1 MAIVKMKRL
10 RVIAM
15 AACREELLGQL
26 QRLGCVEIREPETA
40 GEDWS
45 GLLERESS
53 RLAEAKG
60 ALAEVNTALAAMR
73 RYGQV
78 KDGLFVK
85 RRLVTEKEFLGGG
98 LEAQAKTVTQ
108 DVGERLRTLSGIQ
121 TEMSRLQAR
130 RAGLLPWQ
138 DLDLPLEAE
147 GTEHVLSRLG
157 TCPAGT
163 DVGALRLEL
172 EALPAELL
180 EISADKQQR
189 YLLLLCHRAAEEPV
203 MEVLRAHGFSAAAF
217 PGVTGTAAADLKQTD
232 RQLEEL
238 QRRREE
244 AEAAIAES
252 ARERD
257 TLRTYADRL
266 TAETARESAAE
277 RLLTDGTIVFFEG
290 WAPAE
295 RMADVSAL
303 LERLGCAWEA
313 ADPAPEEYPEVPV
326 KLKNNCLTRPLNMVT
341 EMYSLPSYGNVDPN
355 PLMAPYFIL
364 FYGIMMADM
373 GYGILMFAAGF
384 FITRKYRPRGAMGHL
399 FGLLTLCGVST
410 FIMGALT
417 GGFFGDFLTQAVK
430 LTTGGDFALPAL
442 FTPLNDTLMILIGSM
457 ALGLVH
463 IVTGMAVSFV
473 RKLRRGAVLD
483 ALFEE
488 VTWWVVFLGI
498 GLMALGVTNLVLYLG
513 IALVILGPL
522 VTEKGF
528 GKLTGIFGSLYN
540 HVTGYFGDIL
550 SYSRLMAL
558 MLAGSVIAQVFNTLG
573 AIPGNIV
580 IFIIVSMAGN
590 ALNFALNLLG
600 CYVHDLRL
608 QCLEYFGKFYE
619 DGGKPFR
626 PLAME
631 PKYVDIERTI

>member
-1 MAIVKMKRL
+1 MWRSGS
-10 RVIAM
+10 R
-15 AACREELLGQL
+15 R
-26 QRLGCVEIREPETA
+26 PP

-232 RQLEEL
+232 RSWRSSSAGG
-238 QRRREE
+238 RRPR
-244 AEAAIAES
+244 
-252 ARERD
+252 
-257 TLRTYADRL
+257 
-266 TAETARESAAE
+266 
-277 RLLTDGTIVFFEG
+277 
-290 WAPAE
+290 
-295 RMADVSAL
+295 
-303 LERLGCAWEA
+303 
-313 ADPAPEEYPEVPV
+313 
-326 KLKNNCLTRPLNMVT
+326 RPLRR
-341 EMYSLPSYGNVDPN
+341 
-355 PLMAPYFIL
+355 AP
-364 FYGIMMADM
+364 GS
-373 GYGILMFAAGF
+373 GTPCGP
-384 FITRKYRPRGAMGHL
+384 TR
-399 FGLLTLCGVST
+399 
-410 FIMGALT
+410 T
-417 GGFFGDFLTQAVK
+417 G
-430 LTTGGDFALPAL
+430 
-442 FTPLNDTLMILIGSM
+442 
-457 ALGLVH
+457 
-463 IVTGMAVSFV
+463 
-473 RKLRRGAVLD
+473 
-483 ALFEE
+483 
-488 VTWWVVFLGI
+488 
-498 GLMALGVTNLVLYLG
+498 
-513 IALVILGPL
+513 
-522 VTEKGF
+522 
-528 GKLTGIFGSLYN
+528 
-540 HVTGYFGDIL
+540 
-550 SYSRLMAL
+550 
-558 MLAGSVIAQVFNTLG
+558 
-573 AIPGNIV
+573 
-580 IFIIVSMAGN
+580 
-590 ALNFALNLLG
+590 
-600 CYVHDLRL
+600 
-608 QCLEYFGKFYE
+608 
-619 DGGKPFR
+619 
-626 PLAME
+626 
-631 PKYVDIERTI
+631 

>member
-257 TLRTYADRL
+257 ILRTYADRL

-295 RMADVSAL
+295 RPAGAPGLCLGGGGSRAGGVSGGA
-303 LERLGCAWEA
+303 GEA
-313 ADPAPEEYPEVPV
+313 EEQLSDPAAE
-326 KLKNNCLTRPLNMVT
+326 
-341 EMYSLPSYGNVDPN
+341 
-355 PLMAPYFIL
+355 
-364 FYGIMMADM
+364 
-373 GYGILMFAAGF
+373 
-384 FITRKYRPRGAMGHL
+384 H
-399 FGLLTLCGVST
+399 
-410 FIMGALT
+410 
-417 GGFFGDFLTQAVK
+417 GD
-430 LTTGGDFALPAL
+430 GDVLPA
-442 FTPLNDTLMILIGSM
+442 
-457 ALGLVH
+457 
-463 IVTGMAVSFV
+463 
-473 RKLRRGAVLD
+473 
-483 ALFEE
+483 
-488 VTWWVVFLGI
+488 
-498 GLMALGVTNLVLYLG
+498 
-513 IALVILGPL
+513 
-522 VTEKGF
+522 
-528 GKLTGIFGSLYN
+528 
-540 HVTGYFGDIL
+540 
-550 SYSRLMAL
+550 
-558 MLAGSVIAQVFNTLG
+558 
-573 AIPGNIV
+573 
-580 IFIIVSMAGN
+580 
-590 ALNFALNLLG
+590 
-600 CYVHDLRL
+600 
-608 QCLEYFGKFYE
+608 CL
-619 DGGKPFR
+619 
-626 PLAME
+626 
-631 PKYVDIERTI
+631 

>member
-303 LERLGCAWEA
+303 LERLVTTYGTMESVLADLAPLCVGGKKTREAWEELNSLCA
-313 ADPAPEEYPEVPV
+313 LLKANGLGDNVYLDFSVEGNMDYYSGIAFRGF
-326 KLKNNCLTRPLNMVT
+326 LKNLSAGVLSGGQYDKMVEKMGKRCGAIGFAIYLN
-341 EMYSLPSYGNVDPN
+341 ELERLG
-355 PLMAPYFIL
+355 
-364 FYGIMMADM
+364 
-373 GYGILMFAAGF
+373 
-384 FITRKYRPRGAMGHL
+384 
-399 FGLLTLCGVST
+399 
-410 FIMGALT
+410 
-417 GGFFGDFLTQAVK
+417 
-430 LTTGGDFALPAL
+430 PAQPA
-442 FTPLNDTLMILIGSM
+442 FDTD
-457 ALGLVH
+457 V
-463 IVTGMAVSFV
+463 
-473 RKLRRGAVLD
+473 
-483 ALFEE
+483 
-488 VTWWVVFLGI
+488 
-498 GLMALGVTNLVLYLG
+498 LVLYDGTTDLT
-513 IALVILGPL
+513 ALTTKLSDL
-522 VTEKGF
+522 AQQ
-528 GKLTGIFGSLYN
+528 GKRT
-540 HVTGYFGDIL
+540 
-550 SYSRLMAL
+550 
-558 MLAGSVIAQVFNTLG
+558 LARQQ
-573 AIPGNIV
+573 
-580 IFIIVSMAGN
+580 AG
-590 ALNFALNLLG
+590 G
-600 CYVHDLRL
+600 DLRAKEIL
-608 QCLEYFGKFYE
+608 DLR
-619 DGGKPFR
+619 GGAK
-626 PLAME
+626 A
-631 PKYVDIERTI
+631 

>member
-26 QRLGCVEIREPETA
+26 QRLGCVEIPGARRPP

-189 YLLLLCHRAAEEPV
+189 YLLLLCHRAAE
-203 MEVLRAHGFSAAAF
+203 
-217 PGVTGTAAADLKQTD
+217 
-232 RQLEEL
+232 
-238 QRRREE
+238 
-244 AEAAIAES
+244 
-252 ARERD
+252 
-257 TLRTYADRL
+257 
-266 TAETARESAAE
+266 
-277 RLLTDGTIVFFEG
+277 
-290 WAPAE
+290 
-295 RMADVSAL
+295 
-303 LERLGCAWEA
+303 
-313 ADPAPEEYPEVPV
+313 
-326 KLKNNCLTRPLNMVT
+326 
-341 EMYSLPSYGNVDPN
+341 
-355 PLMAPYFIL
+355 
-364 FYGIMMADM
+364 
-373 GYGILMFAAGF
+373 
-384 FITRKYRPRGAMGHL
+384 
-399 FGLLTLCGVST
+399 
-410 FIMGALT
+410 
-417 GGFFGDFLTQAVK
+417 
-430 LTTGGDFALPAL
+430 
-442 FTPLNDTLMILIGSM
+442 
-457 ALGLVH
+457 
-463 IVTGMAVSFV
+463 
-473 RKLRRGAVLD
+473 
-483 ALFEE
+483 
-488 VTWWVVFLGI
+488 
-498 GLMALGVTNLVLYLG
+498 
-513 IALVILGPL
+513 
-522 VTEKGF
+522 
-528 GKLTGIFGSLYN
+528 
-540 HVTGYFGDIL
+540 
-550 SYSRLMAL
+550 SR
-558 MLAGSVIAQVFNTLG
+558 
-573 AIPGNIV
+573 
-580 IFIIVSMAGN
+580 
-590 ALNFALNLLG
+590 
-600 CYVHDLRL
+600 
-608 QCLEYFGKFYE
+608 
-619 DGGKPFR
+619 
-626 PLAME
+626 
-631 PKYVDIERTI
+631 